1 MLCESLSAGLDLNFL
16 TGQLDPRIT
25 FTRASNG
32 SYFDAAGVM
41 QYASAN
47 EERSDH
53 DPVTLAARGL
63 LVEEQRTNLVPWS
76 EVFDTPAW
84 NKDTVTVVP
93 RSEER
98 RVGKE
103 CVSTCRSRWS
113 PYH

>member
-1 MLCESLSAGLDLNFL
+1 MLCESLAAGLDLNFL

-63 LVEEQRTNLVPWS
+63 LVEEQRTTLVPWS
-76 EVFDTPAW
+76 EVFDTTSTKQDTYTVFLTGAV
-84 NKDTVTVVP
+84 DTV
-93 RSEER
+93 
-98 RVGKE
+98 
-103 CVSTCRSRWS
+103 STEGSVKN
-113 PYH
+113 